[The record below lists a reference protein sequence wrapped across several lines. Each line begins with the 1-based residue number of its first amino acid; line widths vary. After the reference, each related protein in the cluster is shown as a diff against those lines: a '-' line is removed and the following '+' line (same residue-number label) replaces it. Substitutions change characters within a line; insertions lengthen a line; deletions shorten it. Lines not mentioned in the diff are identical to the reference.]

1 MGYSPGDCKELDTT
15 EWMTKQIS
23 KEKKLR
29 SEIQNAGD
37 VHTTALESLTCLLA
51 SQVLRDFSHL
61 FVNLANV
68 NYL

>member
-1 MGYSPGDCKELDTT
+1 
-15 EWMTKQIS
+15 MTKQIS

-37 VHTTALESLTCLLA
+37 VHTFALESLTCLLA